1 MQKDFEPHLRNALFP
16 AFIVLFLMWFFYW
29 SDFVFQYD
37 FHQLGVLPKTWSHI
51 WGIFTMPLI
60 HSHQDFK
67 HILNNSIP
75 FFLLTTLLFYSY
87 RKIALKVFVF
97 SWIMTGL
104 GVWLFAKNNGAVHI
118 GMSGMIYALAGFLFT
133 SGVIRQYLPL
143 QALSMFI
150 IFMYGSLIWGIFP
163 TNQHISWEGH
173 LSGLVSGVFLAFI
186 WKQKGPQRPKYQY
199 EIEKEMGI
207 EPPDL
212 EGMYWERVRELE
224 ALEQMKAE
232 AEVQEQQPVQ
242 QIIYHYVPKESLKTN
257 PLQDVPE
264 IQPEPNPDSNNLNSQ
279 KENEAQ

>member
-16 AFIVLFLMWFFYW
+16 AFLVLFLMWLFYW
-29 SDFVFQYD
+29 ADFVFQYD
-37 FHQLGVLPKTWSHI
+37 FHQLGVLPKTWSHFT
-51 WGIFTMPLI
+51 GIFTMPLI
-60 HSHQDFK
+60 HSHDDFK

-75 FFLLTTLLFYSY
+75 LFLLTTLLFYSY
-87 RKIALKVFVF
+87 RKIAFKVFVF

-104 GVWLFAKNNGAVHI
+104 GVWLFAKNAGAVHI

-143 QALSMFI
+143 QALSLFI
-150 IFMYGSLIWGIFP
+150 IFMYGSMIWGIFP

-173 LSGLVSGVFLAFI
+173 LSGLVSGVSLAFL
-186 WKQKGPQRPKYQY
+186 WKEKGPQRPKYQY

-212 EGMYWERVRELE
+212 EGMYWERVRALE

-232 AEVQEQQPVQ
+232 TEVQEEQAIQ

-257 PLQDVPE
+257 PPQDVLE
-264 IQPEPNPDSNNLNSQ
+264 TQLEPNPDSNNLNSQ